1 MVPNPV
7 VSLFDGKIEIYL
19 YGVFIAIGIL
29 LCLVVFFVYTK
40 KKGMPQK
47 VQDFTFII
55 VLVAIALGFLFAK
68 LYQAI
73 YNWIDRGYF
82 DFYSAGITAMGG
94 FIGGAATLL
103 VLYFPI
109 GNLVFKGEQK
119 GLHVREF
126 NKTLLVAPICIV
138 IAHAFGRIGCL
149 MAGCCHGEYLGQEY
163 VAGGMWMRG
172 TVDDVRTWGYF
183 VPTQLYEAVFLF
195 VLFAVLSV
203 LYFKGSNITMQI
215 YLIAYGVW
223 RIIIEIFRTDY
234 RGAIILGLAPSQWQS
249 ILFIAGGI
257 AMLLIYF
264 YLKIPFVIKNGDYA
278 LKIGRPKKPKN
289 KKVNKK

>member
-7 VSLFDGKIEIYL
+7 ISMFDGKVNVYL
-19 YGVFIAIGIL
+19 YGIFIAIGIL

-40 KKGMPQK
+40 KKGMPSK
-47 VQDFTFII
+47 VQDFTFVV
-55 VLVAIALGFLFAK
+55 VLVAIALGFLIAK
-68 LYQAI
+68 LYQAV
-73 YNWIDRGYF
+73 YNWIETGTF

-94 FIGGAATLL
+94 FVGGAATFLI
-103 VLYFPI
+103 LYFPV
-109 GNLVFKGEQK
+109 GNLFFKGEQK

-126 NKTLLVAPICIV
+126 NKTLLVAPICIC

-163 VAGGMWMRG
+163 VAGGMWMQASDAKWRG
-172 TVDDVRTWGYF
+172 FGYY

-195 VLFAVLSV
+195 ALFAVLSV
-203 LYFKGSNITMQI
+203 LYFKKSNITMQI

-223 RIIIEIFRTDY
+223 RIIIEIFRTDA

-257 AMLLIYF
+257 AMLLIY
-264 YLKIPFVIKNGDYA
+264 YTLRIPFVIKNNDYA
-278 LKIGRPKKPKN
+278 LKIGKPRKQKN
-289 KKVNKK
+289 KKK